1 MDNITEQPCEMGY
14 LGILGVGRGG
24 IKAINRMHKKGVC
37 DASYVICDTDDILL
51 RKSTV
56 GCKVHIKEKKS
67 LSEQTKK
74 QLIQYTRGAEILIV
88 FAGMGGDIGAD
99 LLPEIMEAINHK
111 HVLTICILTIPFA
124 FEGVDK
130 IKRAKNSIEKIRSV
144 ANAVFELN
152 CELILKQYPKTK
164 LSEAFTKL
172 HKVQYD
178 LITEF
183 VASFPWMGYTCG
195 DFADL
200 YATFYNSGYTVMGT
214 GTAGGENRIIKAIE
228 IASRFPLFDKKDLAS
243 FDNFHLMIYCYPEF
257 QITMKEV
264 EQIHSFMDCLGDRVS
279 FVWSASFMEG
289 IGEKTKVALFAC
301 SK

>member
-1 MDNITEQPCEMGY
+1 MDNITEQPNEMGFM
-14 LGILGVGRGG
+14 GILGVGRGG

-37 DASYVICDTDDILL
+37 DASYLICDTDDILL
-51 RKSTV
+51 QKSPV

-67 LSEQTKK
+67 LSEQTKE
-74 QLIQYTRGAEILIV
+74 QLIQYTRGAKILIV

-99 LLPEIMEAINHK
+99 LLPEIMEAINPK
-111 HVLTICILTIPFA
+111 HVLTICILTIPFT
-124 FEGVDK
+124 FEGEDK

-152 CELILKQYPKTK
+152 SELILKQYPDTK

-172 HKVQYD
+172 HRVQYD

-183 VASFPWMGYTCG
+183 VASFPWKGYTCG

-200 YATFYNSGYTVMGT
+200 YATYHDSGYTVMGI
-214 GTAGGENRIIKAIE
+214 GAAAGENRISRAID
-228 IASRFPLFDKKDLAS
+228 IACRFPLFDKKDLAS
-243 FDNFHLMIYCYPEF
+243 FDTFHLMIYSSQEY
-257 QITMKEV
+257 QIKRKEV

-279 FVWSASFMEG
+279 VVWSASFMGEL
-289 IGEKTKVALFAC
+289 GEKTKVALFAC

>member
-1 MDNITEQPCEMGY
+1 MDNITEQHNEMGFM
-14 LGILGVGRGG
+14 GILGVGRGG
-24 IKAINRMHKKGVC
+24 IKAINMMYKKGVC

-51 RKSTV
+51 RKTPV

-74 QLIQYTRGAEILIV
+74 QLIQYTRGARILIV

-99 LLPEIMEAINHK
+99 LLPYIVEAINHE

-124 FEGVDK
+124 FEGEDK

-152 CELILKQYPKTK
+152 SELILKEYPETK

-172 HKVQYD
+172 HRVQYN

-183 VASFPWMGYTCG
+183 EASLPWYGYTCM
-195 DFADL
+195 DFADF

-214 GTAGGENRIIKAIE
+214 GAAAGENRISRAID
-228 IASRFPLFDKKDLAS
+228 IACRFPFFDKKDPTS
-243 FDNFHLMIYCYPEF
+243 FDTFYLMIYSSHEY
-257 QITMKEV
+257 QIKRKEV
-264 EQIHSFMDCLGDRVS
+264 EQIHAFMDCLGDRVS
-279 FVWSASFMEG
+279 VVWSASFMEG
-289 IGEKTKVALFAC
+289 LGEETKVALFAC

>member
-1 MDNITEQPCEMGY
+1 MDNITDQHSEMGFM
-14 LGILGVGRGG
+14 GILGVGRGG
-24 IKAINRMHKKGVC
+24 INAIKMMHKKGVC

-51 RKSTV
+51 QKSPV

-67 LSEQTKK
+67 LSEQTRK
-74 QLIQYTRGAEILIV
+74 QIIQYTQGARLLFV

-99 LLPEIMEAINHK
+99 LLPEIMEVINHE

-124 FEGVDK
+124 FEGEEK
-130 IKRAKNSIEKIRSV
+130 IKRAKNSIGKIRSR
-144 ANAVFELN
+144 ANAIFELN
-152 CELILKQYPKTK
+152 SELILKQYAETK

-172 HKVQYD
+172 HGVQYD

-183 VASFPWMGYTCG
+183 ESSLPWKGYTCG

-200 YATFYNSGYTVMGT
+200 YATYHNSRYTVMGI
-214 GTAGGENRIIKAIE
+214 GAAAGENRISRAID
-228 IASRFPLFDKKDLAS
+228 IACRFPLFEKKDLAS
-243 FDNFHLMIYCYPEF
+243 FDTFHLMIYSSNEY
-257 QITMKEV
+257 QITRKEV
-264 EQIHSFMDCLGDRVS
+264 EQIHLFMDCLGDKVS

-289 IGEKTKVALFAC
+289 LGEEAKVALFAC